1 MPTSESTCWS
11 LIHGAAAGDADDRAG
26 FARRYA
32 PVVRAYLAARW
43 RGTPYG
49 QDLDDAL
56 QEVFVACFE
65 PGGALARA
73 EPDRPGGFR
82 AYLYGVARNVARRV
96 ESRRARG
103 REHQPPSDPGLDQV
117 PADDESL
124 SRAFDRAWAEALLRE
139 AARRQAEL
147 AARDGPAATRRVDLL
162 RLRFHDGLPIRDIAA
177 RWGEDPA
184 ALHREYAKARREF
197 HDALRDVVAFHQ
209 PGPPDSIDR
218 ACAELLTHLR

>member
-1 MPTSESTCWS
+1 MTTSESTCWS

-43 RGTPYG
+43 RGSPHV
-49 QDLDDAL
+49 QDLDDVL

-65 PGGALARA
+65 PGGVLSRA

-82 AYLYGVARNVARRV
+82 AYLYGVVRNVARRV
-96 ESRRARG
+96 EARRVRG
-103 REHQPPSDPGLDQV
+103 RENQPPSDPGLEQF

-124 SRAFDRAWAEALLRE
+124 SRVFDRAWAEALLRE

-147 AARDGPAATRRVDLL
+147 AERGGPAAVRRVDLL

-184 ALHREYAKARREF
+184 VLHREYAKARREF
-197 HDALRDVVAFHQ
+197 RDALRDVVAFHQ
-209 PGPPDSIDR
+209 HGAPDVIDR
-218 ACAELLTHLR
+218 ACADLLTLLR

>member
-11 LIHGAAAGDADDRAG
+11 LIHGAAAGDADDRSG

-43 RGTPYG
+43 RGTPHA

-82 AYLYGVARNVARRV
+82 AYLYGVARNFARRI
-96 ESRRARG
+96 ETRKARG
-103 REHQPPSDPGLDQV
+103 REHQPPSDPGLEQF
-117 PADDESL
+117 PADDASL
-124 SRAFDRAWAEALLRE
+124 ARAFDRAWAETLLRE

-147 AARDGPAATRRVDLL
+147 AARDPAAVRRVDLL

-197 HDALRDVVAFHQ
+197 QAALRDVVAFHQ
-209 PGPPDSIDR
+209 PGPPDAIDR
-218 ACAELLTHLR
+218 ACAELLTLLG